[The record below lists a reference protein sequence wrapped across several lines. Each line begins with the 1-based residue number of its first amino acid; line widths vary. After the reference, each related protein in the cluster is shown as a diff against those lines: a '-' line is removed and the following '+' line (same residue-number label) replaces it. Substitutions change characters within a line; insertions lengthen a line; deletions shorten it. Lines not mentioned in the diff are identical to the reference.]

1 MKKGVAIGIGLSII
15 VVAII
20 VGIASLPDEVL
31 IENPSLETSEN
42 LPQSEE
48 QIEVPTVE
56 PVVEESAETSVQPPA
71 EEPIVEESAET
82 PVQPPAEE
90 PVVEEPAEESDDN
103 VIKVEIRDG
112 IGSGDK

>member
-1 MKKGVAIGIGLSII
+1 MKKGVVIGIGLSII

-42 LPQSEE
+42 LPKNEE
-48 QIEVPTVE
+48 QIEVPTVV
-56 PVVEESAETSVQPPA
+56 PVV
-71 EEPIVEESAET
+71 
-82 PVQPPAEE
+82 EE
-90 PVVEEPAEESDDN
+90 PVVEEPVVEEPVVEEPVVEEPVAEEPVAEEPVIEEASDEN

-112 IGSGDK
+112 VGSGDQ

>member
-1 MKKGVAIGIGLSII
+1 MKKGVVIGIGLSII

-42 LPQSEE
+42 LPQNEE
-48 QIEVPTVE
+48 QIEVPTVA
-56 PVVEESAETSVQPPA
+56 PVV
-71 EEPIVEESAET
+71 
-82 PVQPPAEE
+82 EE
-90 PVVEEPAEESDDN
+90 PVVEEPVAEEPVAEEPVIEEASDEN

-112 IGSGDK
+112 VGSGDQ

>member
-48 QIEVPTVE
+48 QIEVPPVE
-56 PVVEESAETSVQPPA
+56 PLVEEP
-71 EEPIVEESAET
+71 AET

-90 PVVEEPAEESDDN
+90 PVVEEPVVEEPVVEEPVVEEPAEESDGN